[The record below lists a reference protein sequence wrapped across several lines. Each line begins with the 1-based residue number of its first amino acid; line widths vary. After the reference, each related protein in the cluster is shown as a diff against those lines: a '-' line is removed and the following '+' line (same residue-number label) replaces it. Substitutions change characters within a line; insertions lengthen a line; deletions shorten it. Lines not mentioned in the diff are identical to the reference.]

1 MKLATIG
8 ICSDAQ
14 ERGENVGAEEGELE
28 GVYEGLSVDWVG
40 VSVGKI
46 VGAKVGG

>member
-1 MKLATIG
+1 MKLARVG
-8 ICSDAQ
+8 ICSDSH

-40 VSVGKI
+40 ISVCKI
-46 VGAKVGG
+46 VGAKLGC